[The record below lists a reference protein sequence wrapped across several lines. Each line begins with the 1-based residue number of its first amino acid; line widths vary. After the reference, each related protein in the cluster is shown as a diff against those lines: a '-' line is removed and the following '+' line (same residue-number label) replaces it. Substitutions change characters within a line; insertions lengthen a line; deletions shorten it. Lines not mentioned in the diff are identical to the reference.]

1 MKFIFLVLLIL
12 STPVL
17 AKRTYSEHDGMS
29 KPKDE
34 VCKGIRE
41 KKITSCRNEWFKN
54 KKGKDGDEKTH
65 HATASGKIT

>member
-41 KKITSCRNEWFKN
+41 KKITSCRQVVETSGLKI
-54 KKGKDGDEKTH
+54 KREKMVR
-65 HATASGKIT
+65 